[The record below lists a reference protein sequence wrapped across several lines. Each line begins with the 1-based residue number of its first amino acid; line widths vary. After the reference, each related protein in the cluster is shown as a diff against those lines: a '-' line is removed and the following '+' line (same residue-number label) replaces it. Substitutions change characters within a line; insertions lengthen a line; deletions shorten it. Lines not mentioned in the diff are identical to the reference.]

1 MKTLNLVQGRPEW
14 HAHRATH
21 HNASDAPA
29 MMGCS
34 PYKTRTQLLNELSGK
49 ATAEIDAATQ
59 KRFDDG
65 HAFEALARPIA
76 EQIIGEELF
85 PCVGEDGKL
94 SASFDGLTLMYDTA
108 FEHKTL
114 NDDLRAAFD
123 DMETVAPEH
132 REKTAGTLLPL
143 HYRVQM
149 EQQCMVSGAERVL
162 FMASKWE
169 GETLVEE
176 RHCWYLPDSKLRAQI
191 IAGWAQLDRDLA
203 DHTPVVAEV
212 EAVGRAP
219 DALPAL
225 RIELTGLVTASNL
238 AEFRDHAIAV
248 FKGISTDLQTDQD
261 FADAD
266 KTVKWCGDIE
276 ARLKAAKDHALS
288 QTQSIDELFRAID
301 SISAEA
307 RSKRLELEKLVKA
320 RKEAVRGEIAY
331 AGRDAINEHY
341 ATINAT
347 MGEHA
352 IAVPAT
358 IGADL
363 NAAIKGKRTIT
374 SIRDAVDTA
383 VAAAKIAASQK
394 ADQVRA
400 CVAVMAEHAKGH
412 ESLFADRVALC
423 ASRAPEDLRNLITVR
438 VSEHEVKQKAK
449 EDADRERIRAEEVAK
464 LAVEQAAE
472 ELANARKSDGADLS
486 PAAQVLYETE
496 GAQRFAEHHRGPVVT
511 KQPVRSEAPATPA
524 KTRPTGAEMV
534 GVLALHYRVHEST
547 IVSWLLDVNFSEME
561 IAA

>member
-1 MKTLNLVQGRPEW
+1 MKTLNLAQGSPEW
-14 HAHRATH
+14 HQHRATH

-34 PYKTRTQLLNELSGK
+34 PYKTRTQLLDEMSGN
-49 ATAEIDAATQ
+49 ASAEIDAGTQ
-59 KRFDDG
+59 ARFDAG
-65 HAFEALARPIA
+65 HRFEALARPIA

-94 SASFDGLTLMYDTA
+94 SASFDGLSLMYDTA

-114 NDDLRAAFD
+114 NDELRAVLTTDGMAD
-123 DMETVAPEH
+123 A
-132 REKTAGTLLPL
+132 AQLPL

-162 FMASKWE
+162 FMASKWD
-169 GETLVEE
+169 GETLIEE
-176 RHCWYLPDSKLRAQI
+176 RHCWYQPDADLRTKIVAS
-191 IAGWAQLDRDLA
+191 WAQFDRDLA
-203 DHTPVVAEV
+203 AHKPVTAEV
-212 EAVGRAP
+212 EAIGRAP
-219 DALPAL
+219 DSLPAL

-248 FKGISTDLQTDQD
+248 FQGISTDLHTDQD

-276 ARLKAAKDHALS
+276 TRLKAAKDHALS

-320 RKEAVRGEIAY
+320 RKEAVRAEIAY
-331 AGRDAINEHY
+331 AGRDAITAHY

-347 MGEHA
+347 LGEHA
-352 IAVPAT
+352 IAVPPT
-358 IGADL
+358 IGASL
-363 NAAIKGKRTIT
+363 NEAIKGKRTVA

-412 ESLFADRVALC
+412 EHLFADRVALC
-423 ASRAPEDLRNLITVR
+423 ASRSQDDLRNLITVR
-438 VSEHEVKQKAK
+438 VAEHQARETARI
-449 EDADRERIRAEEVAK
+449 EAERERIRAEESTK
-464 LAVEQAAE
+464 LAAAE
-472 ELANARKSDGADLS
+472 RERIRQEEIASQRAADEAQKQS
-486 PAAQVLYETE
+486 AIATTATTSTPAAAIVSEVA
-496 GAQRFAEHHRGPVVT
+496 AQASKPASA
-511 KQPVRSEAPATPA
+511 PSAEAPK
-524 KTRPTGAEMV
+524 KTRPTVRELLE
-534 GVLALHYRVHEST
+534 VLAIHYHVDEET
-547 IVSWLLDVNFSEME
+547 IAEWLIDIDFSEMGL
-561 IAA
+561 AA

>member
-1 MKTLNLVQGRPEW
+1 MKTLNLVQGTPEW
-14 HAHRATH
+14 HQHRATH

-34 PYKTRTQLLNELSGK
+34 PYKTRTQLLDELSGK
-49 ATAEIDAATQ
+49 VSAEIDAGLQ

-65 HAFEALARPIA
+65 HKFEALSRPLA
-76 EQIIGEELF
+76 EEIIGEELF

-108 FEHKTL
+108 FEHKSL
-114 NDDLRAAFD
+114 NDDLRAV
-123 DMETVAPEH
+123 MTEVCIGIE
-132 REKTAGTLLPL
+132 LPL

-149 EQQCMVSGAERVL
+149 EQQCMVSGADRVL
-162 FMASKWE
+162 FMASKWD

-176 RHCWYLPDSKLRAQI
+176 RHCWYTPVAELRAQI
-191 IAGWAQLDRDLA
+191 VAGWAQLEQDLVNHKPA
-203 DHTPVVAEV
+203 VAEI
-212 EAVGRAP
+212 AATGHAP
-219 DALPAL
+219 ESLPAL
-225 RIELTGLVTASNL
+225 HIELTGLVTASNL
-238 AEFRDHAIAV
+238 AEFRDSAIAV
-248 FKGISTDLQTDQD
+248 FKGISTDLHTDQD

-276 ARLKAAKDHALS
+276 TRLKAAKDHALS

-331 AGRDAINEHY
+331 AGRDAIHEHY

-347 MGEHA
+347 LGEHA
-352 IAVPAT
+352 IQVPAT
-358 IGADL
+358 IGAEL
-363 NAAIKGKRTIT
+363 NAAIKGKRTVA

-383 VAAAKIAASQK
+383 VASLKIAASQK

-400 CVAVMAEHAKGH
+400 CVAVMTEQAKGH

-423 ASRAPEDLRNLITVR
+423 ATRSPDDLSNLITVR
-438 VSEHEVKQKAK
+438 IGEHQSREAARI
-449 EDADRERIRAEEVAK
+449 DAEREKIRAEEAAK
-464 LAVEQAAE
+464 LAAEAIPAPVTAPAPTPVASVAAAIQQA
-472 ELANARKSDGADLS
+472 R
-486 PAAQVLYETE
+486 
-496 GAQRFAEHHRGPVVT
+496 
-511 KQPVRSEAPATPA
+511 QPVTTVAPA
-524 KTRPTGAEMV
+524 KRPTDRALVET
-534 GVLALHYRVHEST
+534 LASHYSVSEST
-547 IVSWLLDVNFSEME
+547 VVSWLCDIDFSEME

>member
-1 MKTLNLVQGRPEW
+1 MITLNLVQGSNEW
-14 HAHRATH
+14 HAHRYTH
-21 HNASDAPA
+21 FNASDAPA

-34 PYKTRTQLLNELSGK
+34 PYKSRTQLLDELSGK
-49 ATAEIDAATQ
+49 ASANVDADTQ
-59 KRFDDG
+59 RRFDDG
-65 HAFEALARPIA
+65 HRFESLARPLA
-76 EQIIGEELF
+76 EAIIGDELF

-94 SASFDGLTLMYDTA
+94 SASFDGLTLMNDAA

-114 NDDLRAAFD
+114 NDELRNVMHD
-123 DMETVAPEH
+123 KCEGSE
-132 REKTAGTLLPL
+132 LPM

-162 FMASKWE
+162 FMASKWNGDE
-169 GETLVEE
+169 LAEE
-176 RHCWYLPDSKLRAQI
+176 RHCWYAPDSDLRGKI
-191 IAGWAQLDRDLA
+191 VAGWAQLECD
-203 DHTPVVAEV
+203 VAEHKPATAAI

-219 DALPAL
+219 DQLPAL

-238 AEFRDHAIAV
+238 NEFRDHAIAV
-248 FKGISTDLQTDQD
+248 FRGISTDLHTDQD

-276 ARLKAAKDHALS
+276 DRLKAAKDHALS

-331 AGRDAINEHY
+331 GGRDAINAHY
-341 ATINAT
+341 TTINAT
-347 MGEHA
+347 LGQHA
-352 IAVPAT
+352 LTVPAT

-400 CVAVMAEHAKGH
+400 CIATMAEHAKGH
-412 ESLFADRVALC
+412 ESLFADRVQLC
-423 ASRAPEDLRNLITVR
+423 ANKSPEDLQNLIAAR
-438 VSEHEVKQKAK
+438 VAEYQAREAARI
-449 EDADRERIRAEEVAK
+449 EADRERIRG
-464 LAVEQAAE
+464 E
-472 ELANARKSDGADLS
+472 ELAKIERKRVADEMVEAEKARAERMAANRSATTEVQLKPN
-486 PAAQVLYETE
+486 PA
-496 GAQRFAEHHRGPVVT
+496 VVT
-511 KQPVRSEAPATPA
+511 QQPAPVKHEAKPV
-524 KTRPTGAEMV
+524 KTRPTDRELIE
-534 GVLALHYRVHEST
+534 VLSLHYRVHEST
-547 IVSWLLDVNFSEME
+547 VVSWLLDIDLSQLE

>member
-1 MKTLNLVQGRPEW
+1 MKTLNLVQGSPEW
-14 HAHRATH
+14 HQHRATH

-34 PYKTRTQLLNELSGK
+34 PYKTRTRLLDELTGK
-49 ATAEIDAATQ
+49 ASTEIDAGTQ

-65 HAFEALARPIA
+65 HRFEALARPLA

-85 PCVGEDGKL
+85 PCVGEEGKL

-114 NDDLRAAFD
+114 NDDLRAA
-123 DMETVAPEH
+123 M
-132 REKTAGTLLPL
+132 AGGFTGSDLPL
-143 HYRVQM
+143 QYRVQM

-169 GETLVEE
+169 GETLIEE
-176 RHCWYLPDSKLRAQI
+176 RHCWYYPDTVLREQI
-191 IAGWAQLDRDLA
+191 VAGWAQFEQDLA
-203 DHTPVVAEV
+203 EHQPATVEA

-219 DALPAL
+219 DSLPAL

-248 FKGISTDLQTDQD
+248 FQGINTDLQTDQD

-276 ARLKAAKDHALS
+276 TRLKAAKDHALS

-331 AGRDAINEHY
+331 AGRDAITEHY

-347 MGEHA
+347 LGEHA

-358 IGADL
+358 IGAAL
-363 NAAIKGKRTIT
+363 NEAIKGKRTVA

-383 VAAAKIAASQK
+383 VASAKIAASQK

-400 CVAVMAEHAKGH
+400 CVAVMTKHAKGN
-412 ESLFADRVALC
+412 ESLFADRVSLC
-423 ASRAPEDLRNLITVR
+423 ASRSPEDLRNLITVR
-438 VSEHEVKQKAK
+438 VSEHEAKQKAK
-449 EDADRERIRAEEVAK
+449 EEADRARIRQEEVAK
-464 LAVEQAAE
+464 LAAEAAKAAVVETP
-472 ELANARKSDGADLS
+472 
-486 PAAQVLYETE
+486 PAA
-496 GAQRFAEHHRGPVVT
+496 VVT
-511 KQPVRSEAPATPA
+511 PAPAIQTERKVTSANTTPA
-524 KTRPTGAEMV
+524 KTRPTDAEMV

-547 IVSWLLDVNFSEME
+547 IVSWLLDIDFSEME